1 MIVSLS
7 DYERIEVARSA
18 SKQLLE
24 MGLKGLPGCF
34 VFFLTEE
41 SSDRKSRDATENFEV
56 DVTIGAEYTTFLLV
70 VPNQRTSPPK
80 RGLAIRKTAEARFPV
95 FGQVPFRVLVA

>member
-1 MIVSLS
+1 MSLS

-18 SKQLLE
+18 SKQLLG
-24 MGLKGLPGCF
+24 MGLKGLAGWF
-34 VFFLTEE
+34 VFFSL
-41 SSDRKSRDATENFEV
+41 KSHLIENLATTENFEV

-95 FGQVPFRVLVA
+95 FGQVPLRVLVA